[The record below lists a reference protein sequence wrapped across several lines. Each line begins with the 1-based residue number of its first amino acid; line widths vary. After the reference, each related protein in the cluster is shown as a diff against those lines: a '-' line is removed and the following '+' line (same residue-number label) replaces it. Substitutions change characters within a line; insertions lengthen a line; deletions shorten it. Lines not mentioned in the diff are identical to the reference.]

1 LPIMIKHWLYALTP
15 VIVTLILVSSALAQ
29 NPAYV
34 VTIEGTVL
42 DPSGASAPDSIV
54 TLKLGSGRVLSHT
67 RTDKWGRFSL
77 AAVPPGTYSIEVQ
90 HKGFT
95 TSTTALTVAR
105 APIAPMTITL
115 ALAVINTDVSVAAGD
130 TVKVSTDM
138 AENRDAAA
146 ISQNLF
152 EKLPVFDQDYIA
164 TMSMFLDAGAIG
176 AGGTQ
181 LIVDGMVVNSLG
193 VSASAI
199 QEIRIN
205 QNPYSAEYMRPG
217 KGIIEVI
224 TKSATSAYHGTFNF
238 LFRDSRLNARDPF
251 ALVRAPEQRRIFEG
265 VLTGP
270 VGNSKTTSFLL
281 SGTRQEEDL
290 QSFVFAESL
299 SGIVQ
304 EAISSPTRNTQLS
317 PRLIH
322 QFGKSHTAFLQYNEI
337 DYHGSNQGVGGLVL
351 PEAATNSDQYEH
363 DLILNDRWTPSPR
376 WLSQFQILLG
386 REVHSTSSVSSAPK
400 IVVNGAF
407 TGGGSQSDVLTT
419 ESHAQLNEILSWS
432 SGKHLIKFGL
442 NVPDWSYRGIDN
454 RKNFGGTFYFSTLQ
468 SYEAQ
473 DPYAFSQQQGSG
485 HVRFLQKELGGFVQ
499 DEYKVRPNL
508 SLSLGLRYNWQNYLH
523 DNRDFA
529 PRVAFAYGLG
539 KSRKTVIRGGA
550 GMFYDRTGAG
560 PMGDLLLYNGQRLRS
575 YLITNPS
582 YPIPIPETG
591 SLDAQPINVER
602 LDPTVRE
609 PYTIQYSL
617 GVERQIAT
625 KTTVAITYSGSRGI
639 DLFRSRDINAPVG
652 PDYLAR
658 PNSTL
663 GAIYQIE
670 SSGRQAANT
679 LDITLRGEMTHFF
692 TGLIQYTL
700 SRTDNNTGGLSWLP
714 ANQYDLSGEWSRADF
729 DQRQRLNLLES
740 FSPGMRFNLGV
751 ALTVASGKPYSMTT
765 GQDPYHTG
773 LSNARPPGI
782 PRNSLEGPGFTGLD
796 LRCSRDFF
804 WNRSKKEKGLVT
816 TLALDAFN
824 VLNHVNYA
832 AFMGDLSSPFF
843 GRAVSALPTRRIQ
856 LTVRFGF

>member
-1 LPIMIKHWLYALTP
+1 MIKHWLYALTA
-15 VIVTLILVSSALAQ
+15 VVVTLILVNSALAQ
-29 NPAYV
+29 NAAHG

-42 DPSGASAPDSIV
+42 DPSGASAPDAIV
-54 TLKLGSGRVLSHT
+54 TLKLGSGRVLSQT
-67 RTDKWGRFSL
+67 KTDRWGRFSL
-77 AAVPPGTYSIEVQ
+77 VAVPPGTYSIEVQ
-90 HKGFT
+90 LKGFKA
-95 TSTTALTVAR
+95 SATALTVAR
-105 APIAPMTITL
+105 APIAPLTITL
-115 ALAVINTDVSVAAGD
+115 ALAEVNWEVSVAAGEIA
-130 TVKVSTDM
+130 KVSTQI
-138 AENRDAAA
+138 AENRNAATVD
-146 ISQNLF
+146 QDLF
-152 EKLPVFDQDYIA
+152 AKLPIYDQDYIA

-181 LIVDGMVVNSLG
+181 LIVDGMLVNNIG

-199 QEIRIN
+199 QEVRIN
-205 QNPYSAEYMRPG
+205 QNPYSAEYARPG

-224 TKSATSAYHGTFNF
+224 TKSTTSAYHGTFNF

-251 ALVRAPEQRRIFEG
+251 ALVRSPEQRRIFEG

-270 VGNSKTTSFLL
+270 LGNSKTTSFLL

-290 QSFVFAESL
+290 QSFVFAKSL
-299 SGIVQ
+299 SGNVQ
-304 EAISSPTRNTQLS
+304 EAVSSPTRNTQLS

-322 QFGKSHTAFLQYNEI
+322 QFGQGHTAFLQYNER
-337 DYHGSNQGVGGLVL
+337 DYHSSNQGVGGLVL
-351 PEAATNSDQYEH
+351 PEAATNSNQREH
-363 DLILNDRWTPSPR
+363 ELILNDRLALSPR

-386 REVHSTSSVSSAPK
+386 REIHSTGSVSSAVK

-407 TGGGSQSDVLTT
+407 TAGGAQSDLLTT
-419 ESHAQLNEILSWS
+419 ESHIQLNEILSWS

-442 NVPDWSYRGIDN
+442 NVPDWSYRGVDN

-468 SYEAQ
+468 DYETQ
-473 DPYAFSQQQGSG
+473 HPYAFSQQQGSG
-485 HVRFLQKELGGFVQ
+485 HVSFLQKELGGFVQ
-499 DEYKVRPNL
+499 DEYKIRPNL

-550 GMFYDRTGAG
+550 GMFYDRTGAS
-560 PMGDLLLYNGQRLRS
+560 PLGDLLLYNGQRLRS

-582 YPIPIPETG
+582 YPVPLPEAG

-625 KTTVAITYSGSRGI
+625 RTTMAITYSGSRGI
-639 DLFRSRDINAPVG
+639 DLFRSRDINAPIG
-652 PDYLAR
+652 PAYLAR
-658 PNSTL
+658 PNPTL

-670 SSGRQAANT
+670 SSGRQAANA
-679 LDITLRGEMTHFF
+679 LDFTLRGEVTHFF
-692 TGLIQYTL
+692 TGLVQYTL
-700 SRTDNNTGGLSWLP
+700 SRTNNNTGGISWLP

-729 DQRQRLNLLES
+729 DQRHRLNVLGS
-740 FSPGMRFNLGV
+740 FSPGKLFSLGV
-751 ALTVASGKPYSMTT
+751 ALTVTSGKPYSLTT

-773 LSNARPPGI
+773 LANARPPGV
-782 PRNSLEGPGFTGLD
+782 PRNSLEGPNFADLD

-832 AFMGDLSSPFF
+832 AFVGDLSSPFF
-843 GRAVSALPTRRIQ
+843 GHAVSALPTRRIQ